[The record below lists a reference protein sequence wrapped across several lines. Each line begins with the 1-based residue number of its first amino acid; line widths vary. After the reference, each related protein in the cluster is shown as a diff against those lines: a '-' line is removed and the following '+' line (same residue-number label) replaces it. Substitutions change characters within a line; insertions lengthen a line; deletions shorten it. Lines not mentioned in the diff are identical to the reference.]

1 MNVLS
6 KEMNVFRI
14 YIHFGLCTTSP
25 DVLSSSFEA
34 AGTYRDNATPQHT
47 SYAAARHDMTAHGL
61 CGPEPKNHQVP

>member
-34 AGTYRDNATPQHT
+34 AGTCRDNA
-47 SYAAARHDMTAHGL
+47 YAAARHDMTAHGL
-61 CGPEPKNHQVP
+61 CGPGPKNHQVP